1 MTKNGKAALVTG
13 IAVALI
19 VAVGAAGAIAATKVL
34 SPSDESKAVIDD
46 AAAQLGIQPSQLSDA
61 LKQALKSRID
71 AAVEAGQ
78 LTEEQ
83 ASRMK
88 ERIDSEDL
96 PLVVPG
102 RHRPFGQGLHGHGR
116 SHLGRGDTLGAA
128 ASYLGLTEA
137 ELRQQLPGK
146 TLADIAKE
154 QGTSVSGLVDA
165 MVTAAA
171 KEIDQA
177 VADGKLTS
185 EQAAAMKT
193 DLQARL
199 ESMVNGDHPGG
210 KFGFRPRMGDGSWE
224 RHGPPMMFDDD
235 PGA

>member
-1 MTKNGKAALVTG
+1 MTKNGKVALVTG

-61 LKQALKSRID
+61 LKQALKNRID

-88 ERIDSEDL
+88 DRIDSGDF

-102 RHRPFGQGLHGHGR
+102 GPRSLGRGFHGHGPG
-116 SHLGRGDTLGAA
+116 HLGRGDTLAAA

-154 QGTSVSGLVDA
+154 QGKSVSGLVDA
-165 MVTAAA
+165 MVAAA
-171 KEIDQA
+171 GKEIDQA

-185 EQAAAMKT
+185 EQAAAMKA
-193 DLQARL
+193 DLQARF
-199 ESMVNGDHPGG
+199 ESMVNGDRPGG
-210 KFGFRPRMGDGSWE
+210 KFGFGPRMGDGSWE
-224 RHGPPMMFDDD
+224 RHGPPTMFDDG